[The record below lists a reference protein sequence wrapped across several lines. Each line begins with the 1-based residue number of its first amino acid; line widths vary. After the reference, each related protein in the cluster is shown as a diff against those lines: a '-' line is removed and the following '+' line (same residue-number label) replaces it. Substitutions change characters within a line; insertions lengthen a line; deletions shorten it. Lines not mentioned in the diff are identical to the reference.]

1 LYSTFKKKIF
11 KGIYSAVVQ
20 SMARVPRDDAIA
32 RHYIFVMV
40 QSLVLVNSAINFIKE
55 KKISTK
61 YFESGAYELIC
72 NMILLQQNS

>member
-1 LYSTFKKKIF
+1 
-11 KGIYSAVVQ
+11 VVQ
-20 SMARVPRDDAIA
+20 ATVLVPLGDAIA
-32 RHYIFVMV
+32 RRHYIFVMM

-55 KKISTK
+55 KKIITK